1 MKLPFMNDVP
11 KSTQTVSEFGGYNHN
26 PRIPDGDWWDM
37 ENMTADHYP
46 LLSPRKPMTVDG
58 TLNGSDILGIVSNN
72 GLCVVR
78 SGTDNATFYLPN
90 GSAVE
95 KLVLTNTKK
104 EMVSM
109 GGRVVIMPDKKWVDV
124 PKSEF
129 GEIEAKYESSSA
141 SYWIKICSPDGEYY
155 EPDTTGETAPADP
168 VNGEL
173 WYDTKD
179 GAADLKR
186 WNEDTGSWD
195 LILTNHV
202 RIQTPGIGAKFEV
215 GDSVHGK
222 IAMNEE
228 NANKASDL
236 GEHITENGNHYIKGQ
251 WIIVAKTSY
260 YIVVAGTM
268 TAPSVG
274 SLNAYVSIERKMPEV
289 DFLIE
294 SGNRLWGCKYGDTKD
309 GKFVNEIY
317 ASKLGDPNNWQC
329 YQGISTDSY
338 TASIG
343 ADGEFTGAVN
353 YMGRPVFFKENRMI
367 EVYGAYPAQ
376 YQVQDI
382 ACDGILNGS
391 AKSAAVVDNVLYYL
405 SPNGICVYNG
415 SLPVNISNAFGDDRF
430 GSGIGAGLFGKYYVC
445 LDGILFEYDTKRRLW
460 HKQSAVEPTDIIVH
474 NGDVIFL
481 ENDRAIRVFGKSRT
495 ITEPVHWFV
504 ESGDIGLTLPDAKYI
519 SRMDIRMSADDGTEV
534 SLWVKYDF
542 EDEWQY
548 LTSITGTG
556 LRSFEIPI
564 RPKRCDTM
572 RLKIV
577 GVGDAKVYSITKSI
591 VQGGY
596 R

>member
-1 MKLPFMNDVP
+1 M
-11 KSTQTVSEFGGYNHN
+11 
-26 PRIPDGDWWDM
+26 
-37 ENMTADHYP
+37 
-46 LLSPRKPMTVDG
+46 
-58 TLNGSDILGIVSNN
+58 
-72 GLCVVR
+72 R
-78 SGTDNATFYLPN
+78 SGTDNATFYLPD

-95 KLVLTNTKK
+95 NLVLTNTKK

-124 PKSEF
+124 PKKEF
-129 GEIEAKYESSSA
+129 GEIEAKYEDDA
-141 SYWIKICSPDGEYY
+141 DAYWIKPCEPNGEYY
-155 EPDTTGETAPADP
+155 DPKYTEEEPPPASPNNGDIWFDTTE
-168 VNGEL
+168 
-173 WYDTKD
+173 
-179 GAADLKR
+179 GAHEFKR
-186 WNEDTGSWD
+186 WNEDTASWD
-195 LILTNHV
+195 LIPLSHV
-202 RIQTPGIGAKFEV
+202 RIQTTGIGAPFSV
-215 GDSVHGK
+215 GDSVRGK
-222 IAMNEE
+222 FEMKEDNAVKAKGVGEYIIEE
-228 NANKASDL
+228 DGKGYL
-236 GEHITENGNHYIKGQ
+236 KGQ

-268 TAPSVG
+268 EASTVG
-274 SLNAYVSIERKMPEV
+274 NKPAHVLVERVMPEV

-294 SGNRLWGCKYGDTKD
+294 SGNRLWGCKYGKTKD

-317 ASKLGDPNNWQC
+317 ASKLGDPNNWQS

-343 ADGEFTGAVN
+343 ADGPFTGAVN

-405 SPNGICVYNG
+405 SPNGICAYNG

-430 GSGIGAGLFGKYYVC
+430 GGGIGAGLFGKYYVC

-460 HKQSAVEPTDIIVH
+460 HKQSAMNPTDIIVH

-481 ENDRAIRVFGKSRT
+481 EDDRAIRVFGKSRT
-495 ITEPVHWFV
+495 ITESVHWFV